1 MKKIL
6 FVARDLSSSG
16 VTTSMI
22 NYIDELSKNKDLK
35 IDLLL
40 DKNKGDYVNNISKD
54 INIYEVTYSKE
65 YFNHRLK
72 LSDAKNKLNIFSF
85 IIYFIIKILYIVCD
99 KLFTNNI
106 IDNYVIKKINNKFDK
121 YDLIIDFEGYGY
133 YLSKYVAVN
142 FKDTKKIMF
151 IHDEDLDWFNK
162 VKNYLKCYD
171 NFCCVSYFVKD
182 KFIEKYPEMESKAI
196 VIYNLI
202 DTNKI
207 IKLSKE
213 DCELNKYNNVIKLC
227 TVGRL
232 AHQKGYDI
240 LIDSASILKSNN
252 IDFKWF
258 IIGNGYLEE
267 ELSKLIHD
275 KELDNYVILMG
286 LKKNP
291 YPYIKNCDIYVQ
303 TSRHEG
309 FGITIAEAKILNKA
323 IVSTNLGSIREQIDN
338 NVNGLLCN
346 IDSTDI
352 ASSIMELIKDKN
364 KIKLFE
370 NNLKKF
376 KFSNKE
382 QIDKL
387 ISLID

>member
-22 NYIDELSKNKDLK
+22 NYIDELSKSRDLK

-40 DKNKGDYVNNISKD
+40 NKNKGDYVNNISKD

-72 LSDAKNKLNIFSF
+72 LEEAKSKLNIFSF
-85 IIYFIIKILYIVCD
+85 IIYFIIKVLYILCD
-99 KLFTNNI
+99 KLFTKNI

-133 YLSKYVAVN
+133 YLSKYVAIN
-142 FKDTKKIMF
+142 FRDSKKIMF
-151 IHDEDLDWFNK
+151 IHDENLDWFDK
-162 VKNYLKCYD
+162 VKDYFKYYD
-171 NFCCVSYFVKD
+171 NFCCVSDYVRD
-182 KFIEKYPEMESKAI
+182 KFIEKYPELESKTI

-202 DTNKI
+202 DTDKI

-213 DCELNKYNNVIKLC
+213 DCELNKYNDVIKLC

-240 LIDSASILKSNN
+240 LVDSASILKSNN
-252 IDFKWF
+252 IKFKWF

-275 KELDNYVILMG
+275 KELDDYVILMG

-364 KIKLFE
+364 KVKLFE

>member
-6 FVARDLSSSG
+6 FVTGDLHSSG

-40 DKNKGDYVNNISKD
+40 DKNKGDYVNDISKD

-72 LSDAKNKLNIFSF
+72 LREAKSKLNTFSF
-85 IIYFIIKILYIVCD
+85 IIYFIIKVLYILCD

-106 IDNYVIKKINNKFDK
+106 IDNYVIKKINNKLDK
-121 YDLIIDFEGYGY
+121 YDLVIDFLGYGY
-133 YLSKYVAVN
+133 YLSKYVAIN

-151 IHDEDLDWFNK
+151 IHDEKLEWFDK
-162 VKNYLKCYD
+162 AKDYFKYYD
-171 NFCCVSYFVKD
+171 NFCCVSYYVRD

-202 DTNKI
+202 DTDRI

-213 DCELNKYNNVIKLC
+213 DCELAKYNDVIKLC

-252 IDFKWF
+252 IEFKWF
-258 IIGNGYLEE
+258 IIGNGCLEE

-275 KELDNYVILMG
+275 KELDDYVILMG

>member
-6 FVARDLSSSG
+6 FVTGDLHSSG

-40 DKNKGDYVNNISKD
+40 DKNRGDYVNNISKD

-72 LSDAKNKLNIFSF
+72 LKEAKSKLNIFSF
-85 IIYFIIKILYIVCD
+85 IIYFIIKVLYILCD

-106 IDNYVIKKINNKFDK
+106 IDNYVIKKINNKLDK
-121 YDLIIDFEGYGY
+121 YDLVIDFLGYGY
-133 YLSKYVAVN
+133 YLTKYVAIT

-151 IHDEDLDWFNK
+151 IHGEQLELFK
-162 VKNYLKCYD
+162 RTERYFKYFD
-171 NFCCVSYFVKD
+171 NFACVSYYLKD
-182 KFIEKYPEMESKAI
+182 KFENYFPDTKGRCV

-202 DTNKI
+202 EDERVRTLANK
-207 IKLSKE
+207 E
-213 DCELNKYNNVIKLC
+213 CELTKLRTVTKLV

-232 AHQKGYDI
+232 SQEKGYD
-240 LIDSASILKSNN
+240 LVIDSASILKSNN
-252 IDFKWF
+252 IEFKWF

-275 KELDNYVILMG
+275 KELDDYVILMG